1 MLRRSG
7 RSIFTRIPAIDL
19 AAAQDAGYQLDFDL
33 DDEEAEL
40 EDRRAAGGDL
50 SAIRAKQGQN
60 NSRTASRS
68 GTPLPNSGR
77 DAGASQP
84 FLLGDDE
91 DDDSFLESGTR
102 PASRGQN

>member
-7 RSIFTRIPAIDL
+7 RSIFTKVPAIDL
-19 AAAQDAGYQLDFDL
+19 AAAQDAGYSLDFDL

-50 SAIRAKQGQN
+50 SALRAKQA

-68 GTPLPNSGR
+68 GTPLPGGANGR
-77 DAGASQP
+77 DASATQP

-102 PASRGQN
+102 PSSRTG

>member
-1 MLRRSG
+1 
-7 RSIFTRIPAIDL
+7 
-19 AAAQDAGYQLDFDL
+19 LDFDL

-50 SAIRAKQGQN
+50 SAIRAKQ
-60 NSRTASRS
+60 ASRS
-68 GTPLPNSGR
+68 TSRSAMPLPGSGR
-77 DAGASQP
+77 EASASQP

-102 PASRGQN
+102 PSSRGNH